1 MHSPSAPWHR
11 AGPALFALVLVL
23 ATLLVPNAAT
33 GGVNRRTA
41 DTWFQTI
48 RFLDGSSARL
58 TVSTRS
64 TQPASGEGVD
74 LGTVYA
80 TGPTAAAGARLAP
93 ADAASAPADR
103 LGTNAGGGT
112 GTATAW
118 GWVNYTSAIGIE
130 LWRWVHQISWSYS
143 AFRVTAVHSQIAASL
158 RSCCLWDY
166 QGLLTKT
173 HGPPGGPNFTAYAQG
188 KYRQCLTSIICQSK
202 APWIW
207 LQGNG
212 NGVLTG
218 FSWGIG

>member
-1 MHSPSAPWHR
+1 MHRRSAPRHR
-11 AGPALFALVLVL
+11 AGPALLVLVL
-23 ATLLVPNAAT
+23 VMFLIPTAAP
-33 GGVNRRTA
+33 GGVDRRPAA

-58 TVSTRS
+58 TVTTRP
-64 TQPASGEGVD
+64 TPPATGEGVD
-74 LGTVYA
+74 LGTVHA
-80 TGPTAAAGARLAP
+80 ASPTAAATAQLAP
-93 ADAASAPADR
+93 VDAASGPAPR
-103 LGTNAGGGT
+103 LATNAAGGT

-118 GWVNYTSAIGIE
+118 GWVNYTSAIGVE

-143 AFRVTAVHSQIAASL
+143 AFRVTAVYNQIAASL
-158 RSCCLWDY
+158 KSCCLWDY
-166 QGLLTKT
+166 QGLLTQS

-202 APWIW
+202 APWVW

-218 FSWGIG
+218 LSWGIG